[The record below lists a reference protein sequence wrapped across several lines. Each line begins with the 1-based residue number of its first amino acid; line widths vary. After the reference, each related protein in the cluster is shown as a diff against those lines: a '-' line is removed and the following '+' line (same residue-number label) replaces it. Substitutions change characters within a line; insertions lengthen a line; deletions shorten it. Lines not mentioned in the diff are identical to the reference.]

1 MADKDT
7 LSIIAEEIASAFTP
21 IKDMEETP
29 DAFRSSMK
37 ELGWDASQVIQPV
50 QDLMNLID
58 PIITTL
64 ETGEI
69 NFGNITQLLGQI
81 KNLVT
86 AIAALSSKSDSLFS
100 GLTAT
105 ATEFKNDFP
114 GEISQYVLVEYF
126 LNQRPKVGGLLQLL
140 GITLQLLQKMLL
152 VPGQFIS
159 EKKFIS
165 IKSEISS
172 AIH

>member
-21 IKDMEETP
+21 IKDMVETP

-86 AIAALSSKSDSLFS
+86 AIEALSSKSDSLFS

-105 ATEFKNDFP
+105 AAEFKNDFP

-126 LNQRPKVGGLLQLL
+126 LNQRPK
-140 GITLQLLQKMLL
+140 
-152 VPGQFIS
+152 
-159 EKKFIS
+159 
-165 IKSEISS
+165 
-172 AIH
+172 